1 MAQHRE
7 NRSFSSGRGGHDEGG
22 GQRWRPGEQEE
33 SQRAPGEWRE
43 RPVSR
48 DEYRTQYAEDFERAQ
63 WQRGYGQDDEYGR
76 EAWPSEAG
84 GYQDGPWSSQGGY
97 PGRGGYSAGPTGGRF
112 GPRGRYG
119 EQGGPQWESGQGRY
133 GQGGQ
138 GQDSGY
144 AQGSYGGAGY
154 GQSGYGQRGF
164 GHGGYGPGGYGGYGR
179 EQSGYG
185 QPGGFGQGAGGYSM
199 GEQGGQGAYGGYG
212 QQQWGSPGGQRM
224 RRGPKGYKRS
234 DERLK
239 EDISE
244 RLMQSGHIDPSEVTV
259 EVQNGKVT
267 LEGTV
272 PERRMKHQIED
283 LVDDCPGVQDIDNR
297 VRVSR
302 GESGATSESGTASSG
317 TFGAATTGSRTGK
330 KE

>member
-1 MAQHRE
+1 
-7 NRSFSSGRGGHDEGG
+7 
-22 GQRWRPGEQEE
+22 
-33 SQRAPGEWRE
+33 
-43 RPVSR
+43 
-48 DEYRTQYAEDFERAQ
+48 
-63 WQRGYGQDDEYGR
+63 
-76 EAWPSEAG
+76 
-84 GYQDGPWSSQGGY
+84 
-97 PGRGGYSAGPTGGRF
+97 
-112 GPRGRYG
+112 
-119 EQGGPQWESGQGRY
+119 
-133 GQGGQ
+133 
-138 GQDSGY
+138 
-144 AQGSYGGAGY
+144 
-154 GQSGYGQRGF
+154 
-164 GHGGYGPGGYGGYGR
+164 
-179 EQSGYG
+179 
-185 QPGGFGQGAGGYSM
+185 
-199 GEQGGQGAYGGYG
+199 
-212 QQQWGSPGGQRM
+212 M

-244 RLMQSGHIDPSEVTV
+244 RLMQNGHIDPSEVTV

-330 KE
+330 KD